1 MPVPVLAGVRDVRSV
16 GGAGMAKG
24 RMNGIW
30 TGRLEKNLPGKLP
43 HCKAI
48 CGRGPLRPTLRVCFL
63 FSVLTLAS
71 GCGGGQILL
80 KGMNTGL

>member
-1 MPVPVLAGVRDVRSV
+1 MAVPVLAGVRDGRSV

-30 TGRLEKNLPGKLP
+30 TGRLEKNLPGKLQGDLRSGSL
-43 HCKAI
+43 KA
-48 CGRGPLRPTLRVCFL
+48 GLRVCFL